1 MKRSLLYICILLSA
15 AFLCNT
21 KMWAWGENVGYL
33 LNSTTEYSIS
43 TSISDFDG
51 RAGETF
57 AFDAPIARVEFEA
70 KMSSLAVSGFYVQ
83 ISKDGN
89 VWYDLSDEIDLSTS
103 YSTYSFDVTDADVRF
118 IRFYAKTGATLT
130 KTYRNIKVIR
140 ATSISAPTYV
150 NLGEVTI
157 GKSTSTTIEL
167 LYSNMTYPQQITA
180 SCSNSAFTI
189 DPVSVG
195 EHGTAEMNIAF
206 TPTMAGS
213 FSANVTLTMGTVST
227 TLTVSGTA
235 TEERSTPSFTWLLTT
250 ATTGQEYRDFF
261 RTTNPDCPYVI
272 TSSDE
277 SIAKVVDGILYT
289 YDVPGTVT
297 FLVRQFAN
305 VDWNPKEEKFNLT
318 VVEANNHLPL
328 SIEESNQTALV
339 QKISGSYTWDGG
351 VKLGDGGGGFDWSDK
366 VAQIAYTGIPD
377 RISFDYACGSNSAT
391 GVSWILRVSSD
402 GQSWTDIWSS
412 SSKSGSA
419 DIEIADKSVRYVRL
433 VWSGNFG
440 GYFRNIKITEY
451 GCFSTDVTSLDFG
464 KNIYAQNVPSRSI
477 VLTHA
482 NAGTDVTVTSSNPDF
497 FKVSPAVL
505 ATTGRDKHG
514 ETAIEVTYSNHKFGD
529 YAAVITISDPS
540 GRFDDILIDVKGNT
554 YIDAF
559 VLNPELYPD
568 YEGGEQERVFLP
580 RVFPAG
586 YSTVTL
592 PFDYNVS
599 VIDGAFVGQLAQVT
613 YNQYDGYTLYIKKV
627 HDGQML
633 ANQPYVFYTPSEIV
647 NPEWSDVTLLTPVEE
662 SITMNGWSMKSN
674 YTPYFSMNGRYGI
687 AGNKFRKGT
696 AGATLNAYMA
706 YFEPYVQSAAQVRMA
721 VMEESGEVT
730 YIDEIQSDSQC
741 REDLIYRIDGRR
753 SRELQPGLN
762 IIRMSDGT
770 IRKVLK

>member
-43 TSISDFDG
+43 TSISDFEG

-57 AFDAPIARVEFEA
+57 VFDAPIARVEFEA
-70 KMSSLAVSGFYVQ
+70 KMSLAAVSGFYVQ
-83 ISKDGN
+83 ISTDGS
-89 VWYDLSDEIDLSTS
+89 VWSDLSSELDLSTS
-103 YSTYSFDVTDADVRF
+103 YSSFSFNITDANIRY

-140 ATSISAPTYV
+140 ATSLSAPTYV
-150 NLGEVTI
+150 NLGAVTI
-157 GKSTSTTIEL
+157 GKTISTVIEVQ
-167 LYSNMTYPQQITA
+167 YNNTTYPQQITA
-180 SCSNSAFTI
+180 SCSNAAFTVT
-189 DPVSVG
+189 PVSVG
-195 EHGTAEMNIAF
+195 EYGTAELTVTF

-213 FSANVTLTMGTVST
+213 FSDAVTLTMGNTSTMFTVA
-227 TLTVSGTA
+227 GTA
-235 TEERSTPSFTWLLTT
+235 SEERSTPSFTWLLTT
-250 ATTGQEYRDFF
+250 ANTGQEYRDFF
-261 RTTNPDCPYVI
+261 ITTNPDCPYVI

-277 SIAKVVDGILYT
+277 SIAKVVDGVLYT

-305 VDWNPKEEKFNLT
+305 TDWNPKEEKFNVT
-318 VVEANNHLPL
+318 VVETNNHLPL
-328 SIEESNQTALV
+328 SIEESNQAALV
-339 QKISGSYTWDGG
+339 QKVSGSYTWDGG
-351 VKLGDGGGGFDWSDK
+351 IKLGGSGGGFDWSDK

-377 RISFDYACGSNSAT
+377 RLCFDYACGSSAAT
-391 GVSWILRVSSD
+391 GVSWIVRASTD
-402 GQSWTDIWSS
+402 GQTWTDIWTS

-419 DIEIADKSVRYVRL
+419 DIEIIDKSVRYVRL

-440 GYFRNIKITEY
+440 GYFRNVKITEY
-451 GCFSTDVTSLDFG
+451 ECFSTDVTSLDFG
-464 KNIYAQNVPSRSI
+464 KNVYAQSVTPRNI
-477 VLTHA
+477 VLKHA
-482 NAGTDVTVTSSNPDF
+482 NAGTGVTVTSSNPDF

-505 ATTGRDKHG
+505 STTGRDRQG

-529 YAAVITISDPS
+529 YSAVITISDPS
-540 GRFDDILIDVKGNT
+540 GRFDDILIDVTGNT

-559 VLNPELYPD
+559 VLNPEVYPD

-580 RVFPAG
+580 RIFPAG

-599 VIDGAFVGQLAQVT
+599 VIEGAFVGQLAFVT
-613 YNQYDGYTLYIKKV
+613 YNQYDGYTLYIRKV
-627 HDGQML
+627 LDGQMV
-633 ANQPYVFYTPSEIV
+633 ANQPYVFYTPNEIV
-647 NPEWSDVTLLTPVEE
+647 NPEWSNITMTTPVEE
-662 SITMNGWSMKSN
+662 TITINGWSMKSN

-696 AGATLNAYMA
+696 AGSTLNAYTA
-706 YFEPYVQSAAQVRMA
+706 YFEPYVQSDAQVRMA
-721 VMEESGEVT
+721 MMKESGEVT
-730 YIDEIQSDSQC
+730 YIDDIQSDPQH
-741 REDLIYRIDGRR
+741 RDDQIYRIDGRR

>member
-57 AFDAPIARVEFEA
+57 TFDAPIARVEFEA
-70 KMSSLAVSGFYVQ
+70 KMSLAAVSGFYVQ
-83 ISKDGN
+83 ISTDGS
-89 VWYDLSDEIDLSTS
+89 VWSDLSSELDLSTS
-103 YSTYSFDVTDADVRF
+103 YSSFSFNITDANIRY

-140 ATSISAPTYV
+140 ATSLSAPTYV
-150 NLGEVTI
+150 NLGAVTI
-157 GKSTSTTIEL
+157 GKTISTVIEVQ
-167 LYSNMTYPQQITA
+167 YNNTTYPQQITA
-180 SCSNSAFTI
+180 SCSNAAFTVT
-189 DPVSVG
+189 PVSVG
-195 EHGTAEMNIAF
+195 EYGTAELTVTF

-213 FSANVTLTMGTVST
+213 FSDAVTLTMGNTSTMFTVA
-227 TLTVSGTA
+227 GTA
-235 TEERSTPSFTWLLTT
+235 SEERSTPSFTWLLTT
-250 ATTGQEYRDFF
+250 ANTGQEYRDFF
-261 RTTNPDCPYVI
+261 ITTNPDCPYVI

-277 SIAKVVDGILYT
+277 SIAKVVDGVLYT

-305 VDWNPKEEKFNLT
+305 TDWNPKEEKFNVT
-318 VVEANNHLPL
+318 VVETNNHLPL
-328 SIEESNQTALV
+328 SIEESNQAALV
-339 QKISGSYTWDGG
+339 QKVSGSYTWDGG
-351 VKLGDGGGGFDWSDK
+351 IKLGGSGGGFDWSDK

-377 RISFDYACGSNSAT
+377 RLSFDYACGSSAAT
-391 GVSWILRVSSD
+391 SVSWIVRASTD
-402 GQSWTDIWSS
+402 GQTWTDIWTS

-419 DIEIADKSVRYVRL
+419 DIEIIDKSVRYVRL

-440 GYFRNIKITEY
+440 GYFRNVKITEY
-451 GCFSTDVTSLDFG
+451 ECFSTDVTSLDFG

-482 NAGTDVTVTSSNPDF
+482 NAGTDVTVTSSNPEF

-505 ATTGRDKHG
+505 ATTGRDRQGK
-514 ETAIEVTYSNHKFGD
+514 TTIEVTYSNHKFRD
-529 YAAVITISDPS
+529 YSAVITISDPS
-540 GRFDDILIDVKGNT
+540 GRFDDILIDVTGNT

-559 VLNPELYPD
+559 VLNPEVYPD

-580 RVFPAG
+580 RIFHAG

-599 VIDGAFVGQLAQVT
+599 VIEGAFVGQLAFVT
-613 YNQYDGYTLYIKKV
+613 YNQYDGYTLYIRKV
-627 HDGQML
+627 LDGQMV
-633 ANQPYVFYTPSEIV
+633 ANQPYVFYTPNEIV
-647 NPEWSDVTLLTPVEE
+647 NPEWSNITMTTPVEE
-662 SITMNGWSMKSN
+662 TITINGWSMKSN

-696 AGATLNAYMA
+696 AGSTLNAYTA
-706 YFEPYVQSAAQVRMA
+706 YFEPYVQSDAQVRMA
-721 VMEESGEVT
+721 MMKESGEVT
-730 YIDEIQSDSQC
+730 YIDDIQSDPQH
-741 REDLIYRIDGRR
+741 RDEQIYRIDGRR